1 VGWALGCDDLETA
14 VASARSRGFDPGGV
28 LDGQRLRP
36 DGTLLRWQLTGNAL
50 IAALAALVS
59 DVKVR
64 LASEPAIMARI
75 AGPRGEQELR

>member
-1 VGWALGCDDLETA
+1 VGWALACDDLETA

-50 IAALAALVS
+50 IAGVVPFL
-59 DVKVR
+59 
-64 LASEPAIMARI
+64 INW
-75 AGPRGEQELR
+75 G